1 MTEHLVN
8 GKMPR
13 TPVQNLEIREKTKKQ
28 ILDAGLKVFAVKG
41 YHGTSISDIA
51 KEAGV
56 SKGLAYN
63 YFKSK
68 KELAEAVLLNLGDVM
83 SQFVNLFDITDDPYM
98 IIEMMIRGTIK
109 QVKENEEFWRL
120 YVSFITQI
128 EMAEMTEKIFGE
140 FLDLFIPK
148 LAKQF
153 RLIGL
158 KNPKGEAYILGAI
171 LDGLPLDYLIDKA
184 NYPID
189 LVEKQLIKK
198 YSKEEL
204 GKLKI

>member
-8 GKMPR
+8 IKMPR
-13 TPVQNLEIREKTKKQ
+13 TPVQNLEIRERTKKQ

-68 KELAEAVLLNLGDVM
+68 KDLAGAVLMNLGDVWA
-83 SQFVNLFDITDDPYM
+83 QFERLFTLSDDPYV
-98 IIEMMIRGTIK
+98 ILEMLIRVTIK
-109 QVKENEEFWRL
+109 QLKKNQEFWRL
-120 YVSFITQI
+120 YVSFVMQI
-128 EMAEMTEKIFGE
+128 EMSDVAKKIFGDVID
-140 FLDLFIPK
+140 FFIPK
-148 LAKQF
+148 LTKVF
-153 RLIGL
+153 RQIGV
-158 KNPKGEAYILGAI
+158 KNPKAEAYILGAI
-171 LDGLPLDYLIDKA
+171 LDGLPLDYLIDIE

-189 LVEKQLIKK
+189 AVEKHLVRK

-204 GKLKI
+204 EKLK

>member
-1 MTEHLVN
+1 
-8 GKMPR
+8 MPR
-13 TPVQNLEIREKTKKQ
+13 TAVQNLEIRGKTRKQ

-41 YHGTSISDIA
+41 YHGASISDIA

-68 KELAEAVLLNLGDVM
+68 KELAEAVLLNLGEVM
-83 SQFVNLFDITDDPYM
+83 SQFVNIFKITDDPYM
-98 IIEMMIRGTIK
+98 IIEMLISGTIK
-109 QVKENEEFWRL
+109 QVKENEEFWRI

-128 EMAEMTEKIFGE
+128 EMAELTEKIFGE

-148 LAKQF
+148 LTKLF
-153 RLIGL
+153 RQIGL
-158 KNPKGEAYILGAI
+158 KNPKAEAYILGAI
-171 LDGLPLDYLIDKA
+171 LDGVPLDYLIDKA

-189 LVEKQLIKK
+189 LIEKQLIRK

-204 GKLKI
+204 EKLK

>member
-8 GKMPR
+8 NKMPR

-63 YFKSK
+63 YFSSK
-68 KELAEAVLLNLGDVM
+68 KELAEAVLMNLGDVW
-83 SQFVNLFDITDDPYM
+83 SQFDRLFTLSNDPHV
-98 IIEMMIRGTIK
+98 ILEMLIRGTIK

-120 YVSFITQI
+120 YVSFITQM
-128 EMAEMTEKIFGE
+128 EMAGVAKKIFDDILE
-140 FLDLFIPK
+140 IFMPRLTKLFR
-148 LAKQF
+148 Q
-153 RLIGL
+153 IGV
-158 KNPKGEAYILGAI
+158 KNPKAEAYILGAI
-171 LDGLPLDYLIDKA
+171 LDGVPVDYLIDKE

-189 LVEKQLIKK
+189 LIEKHLVKK

-204 GKLKI
+204 EKLK